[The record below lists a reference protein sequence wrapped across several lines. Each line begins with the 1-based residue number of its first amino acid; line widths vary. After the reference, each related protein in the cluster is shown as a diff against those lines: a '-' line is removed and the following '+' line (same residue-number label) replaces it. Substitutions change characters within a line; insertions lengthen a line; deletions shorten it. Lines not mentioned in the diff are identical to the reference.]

1 MPTNPNVLVDRDKY
15 IGGSEIASILNI
27 SPFKT
32 RWELL
37 QEKAGIL
44 KSEFSGNVYTRYGD
58 VMEEKIRNYIN
69 KDLKE
74 PFKEDT
80 TIVEHEIIN
89 FRCNHDG
96 LNSDTNLEIKTTSQ
110 VHENLVDYKYYV
122 VQLLWGMILAKRP
135 KGVLAVYDR
144 PEDFNEEFDEKRLQI
159 FEITIMDFTGWVQEI
174 IEETEKFIVELAKLK
189 ENPFL
194 SEVELLPQDIQ
205 TRVNAL
211 QRMEEQIAFAK
222 KIQEKYEEEKE
233 KLLQEMK
240 KLDKTSIETPNG
252 TKITLVK
259 GKPDEEVEEEYYDES
274 KFALE
279 NAELWNKYH
288 DVLELY
294 KETKKVI
301 KKGRK
306 DSLRITIPKN

>member
-1 MPTNPNVLVDRDKY
+1 MATNPNVLVDRDKY

-37 QEKAGIL
+37 QEKAGIVV
-44 KSEFSGNVYTRYGD
+44 SEFNGNIYTRYGD

-69 KDLKE
+69 KNLED
-74 PFKEDT
+74 PFYEST
-80 TIVEHEIIN
+80 TIVNHEIIDL
-89 FRCNHDG
+89 RCNHDG

-110 VHENLVDYKYYV
+110 IHEEIVDYKHYV
-122 VQLLWGMILAKRP
+122 VQLLWGMILAKKN
-135 KGVLAVYDR
+135 KGILAVYKR
-144 PEDFNEEFDEKRLQI
+144 PEDFNEKFDEKRLQV
-159 FEITIMDFTGWVQEI
+159 FEITTNDFQDWQKEI
-174 IEETEKFIVELAKLK
+174 VDEVEKFIEELAKLK

-194 SEVELLPQDIQ
+194 SETDLLPQDIQ
-205 TRVNAL
+205 TRINAL

-233 KLLQEMK
+233 KLLQEMI

-259 GKPDEEVEEEYYDES
+259 GKPDEEIEEEYYDES

-288 DVLELY
+288 DVLEHY
-294 KETKKVI
+294 KSTKKAI